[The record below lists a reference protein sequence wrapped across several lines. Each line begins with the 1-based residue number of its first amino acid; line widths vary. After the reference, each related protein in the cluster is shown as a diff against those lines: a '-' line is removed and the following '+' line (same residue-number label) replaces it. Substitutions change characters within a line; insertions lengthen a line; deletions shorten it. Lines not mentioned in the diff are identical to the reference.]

1 LAPNIT
7 ISLDKNFF
15 TGNMLGVK
23 YIILHATTLIAGYK
37 LHQHEYSMIDFGYSR
52 GFVTTRFNTIK
63 RLFPDEQSFCPSDV
77 MEDEKARLGIL
88 LATFDFG
95 IALGLR
101 QAHSAAGF
109 D

>member
-1 LAPNIT
+1 
-7 ISLDKNFF
+7 
-15 TGNMLGVK
+15 MLGVK